1 MARSDAALRE
11 VRADLAR
18 VAASERPTVIK
29 PPGRWPGL
37 GLEEL
42 RRFRSICVVLAKRSL
57 MVRYRQTVIGAA
69 WTLLQPLTMMMVFT
83 VFFGLVTRFPTEGIP
98 YPVFV
103 YVGLVAYQVVAKI
116 LNEGSQSVTA
126 NADLINKIYFP
137 RAYFPISI
145 ALASLVDLLFS
156 VVALAILL
164 LFYGIVPG
172 LPVLLTPLMIGLAVI
187 AALGLS
193 FWLSALNAEYRD
205 ITQLLPFLSQLWM
218 FTSPIIYPS
227 NLIPA
232 DYLPL
237 YWLNPLAAVVDG
249 LRWALTGT
257 AAPPPEAWI
266 IGTTVAVIVLV
277 SGYVFFRSREP
288 RFSDVV

>member
-1 MARSDAALRE
+1 MARTDATLRDA
-11 VRADLAR
+11 RAEQAR
-18 VAASERPTVIK
+18 IAAAERPAVIR

-42 RRFRSICVVLAKRSL
+42 RRFWSICVVLAKRSL

-69 WTLLQPLTMMMVFT
+69 WTLLQPLTMMVVFT
-83 VFFGLVTRFPTEGIP
+83 VFFGLVSRFPTEGIP

-103 YVGLVAYQVVAKI
+103 YIGLLAYAVVAKI
-116 LNEGSQSVTA
+116 LNEGSQSVAA

-156 VVALAILL
+156 IVALAILL
-164 LFYGIVPG
+164 LIYGIVPG
-172 LPVLLTPLMIGLAVI
+172 PAVLLTPLMIALAVV
-187 AALGLS
+187 AALGVS

-227 NLIPA
+227 NIIPP
-232 DYLPL
+232 DYLNL
-237 YWLNPLAAVVDG
+237 YWLNPLAAVVEG
-249 LRWALTGT
+249 LRWALAGT

-266 IGTTVAVIVLV
+266 IGTTVAVFVLV
-277 SGYVFFRSREP
+277 TGYVFFRSREP